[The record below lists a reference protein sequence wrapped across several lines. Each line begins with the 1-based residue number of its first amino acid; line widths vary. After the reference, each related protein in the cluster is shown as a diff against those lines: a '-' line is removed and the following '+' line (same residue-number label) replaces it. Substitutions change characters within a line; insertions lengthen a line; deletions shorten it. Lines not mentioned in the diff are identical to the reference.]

1 MIPKIVHF
9 IFGLNSDFGHRPFS
23 LIHNIAIKS
32 AHDVIKPDKIFLYY
46 KYKPCN
52 NKYWDDIT
60 HLVELVEIE
69 PPDEIFGNPIEHF
82 AHKTCVTRLKKL
94 IEFGGIY
101 LDCDTLCINSFDNLL
116 NNKFVMAKQDDVG
129 LCNAIMLSE
138 PNSEFANIWYNNY
151 KTFDKSDWDYHAV
164 KLPKILS
171 EKYPDFITV
180 LETNAF
186 FQPGPPFWKSIFDS
200 FTDKSN
206 DYAMHLWEIKGW
218 NELHKFID
226 EDWVLS
232 SNSTYGVYAKKY
244 VNNFL
249 KI

>member
-116 NNKFVMAKQDDVG
+116 NNSPSLKSIK
-129 LCNAIMLSE
+129 
-138 PNSEFANIWYNNY
+138 NSF
-151 KTFDKSDWDYHAV
+151 T
-164 KLPKILS
+164 
-171 EKYPDFITV
+171 FITIY
-180 LETNAF
+180 LT
-186 FQPGPPFWKSIFDS
+186 
-200 FTDKSN
+200 
-206 DYAMHLWEIKGW
+206 
-218 NELHKFID
+218 
-226 EDWVLS
+226 EDNKRSLLR
-232 SNSTYGVYAKKY
+232 
-244 VNNFL
+244 NFL
-249 KI
+249 I